1 VGGVYSRNKFFD
13 SAYLAGKESLSGLED
28 DVFSDESIISSV
40 VDNYETSI
48 EEDWPNFI
56 KNFYE

>member
-1 VGGVYSRNKFFD
+1 MGGIYSRNKFFD
-13 SAYLAGKESLSGLED
+13 SSYLAGKENLNGLED
-28 DVFSDESIISSV
+28 DVHMDESV
-40 VDNYETSI
+40 VFSALEDYETAI